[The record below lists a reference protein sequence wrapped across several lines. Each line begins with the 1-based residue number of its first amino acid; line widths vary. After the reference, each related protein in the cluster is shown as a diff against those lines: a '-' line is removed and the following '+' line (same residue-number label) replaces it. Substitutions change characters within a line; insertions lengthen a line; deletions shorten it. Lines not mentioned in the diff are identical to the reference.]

1 MATSEDKPRVESDA
15 ALWYPEAQEQRLEEL
30 LSAEAGTKEAPL
42 RRDVRNLGQLLGW
55 VIEEQCGD
63 ALYQSV
69 EQLRQLAIRERE
81 HPQDKPGD
89 PAQEIIRSLS
99 LRKAYDLSRS
109 FAFYFELTNLAETN
123 HRKRRRRASQ
133 ILQVSQ
139 PGTIR
144 GTFERLRAIGMSAQ
158 QVLNV
163 LHEVL
168 VVPVFTAHPT
178 EVARRTVLSKRHRI
192 AEHLEDLDELPIT

>member
-1 MATSEDKPRVESDA
+1 
-15 ALWYPEAQEQRLEEL
+15 
-30 LSAEAGTKEAPL
+30 
-42 RRDVRNLGQLLGW
+42 
-55 VIEEQCGD
+55 
-63 ALYQSV
+63 
-69 EQLRQLAIRERE
+69 
-81 HPQDKPGD
+81 
-89 PAQEIIRSLS
+89 PAQEIIRALS

-133 ILQVSQ
+133 ILQVNQ
-139 PGTIR
+139 PGTMR

-192 AEHLEDLDELPIT
+192 AEHLEDLDELPITEHDAELHQSAMFAEIAALWQTDEVRRRQPT